1 MIVNFSCLKLVMG
14 EKLFMLDMGQK
25 WLLFAK
31 NYIKIMGRKG
41 CIMRYCK
48 TQILVGNNLQVTLN
62 FPLFSVSQKEWM
74 KWNIAEC

>member
-14 EKLFMLDMGQK
+14 EKLLMLDMGQTG
-25 WLLFAK
+25 LFAK
-31 NYIKIMGRKG
+31 KYIKILGRKG

-62 FPLFSVSQKEWM
+62 FPLFSVSQKE
-74 KWNIAEC
+74 

>member
-14 EKLFMLDMGQK
+14 WKAIYAGYGSKMTIICK
-25 WLLFAK
+25 K
-31 NYIKIMGRKG
+31 YIKIMGRKG

>member
-14 EKLFMLDMGQK
+14 EKLLMLDMGQK
-25 WLLFAK
+25 WLFAK
-31 NYIKIMGRKG
+31 IYIKIMGRKG

-74 KWNIAEC
+74 KWNIK